1 METKVQ
7 YHNKV
12 SDASVLTPWDMF
24 SSYNF
29 KLWGVKARYPA
40 VSLYFIS
47 LKVML
52 QILANLDKILSGHF
66 RTDAENVS
74 KCSLKHSNNLEK

>member
-7 YHNKV
+7 YHNV
-12 SDASVLTPWDMF
+12 SHASVFTPTDTF

-29 KLWGVKARYPA
+29 KLWGLKAHYPV
-40 VSLYFIS
+40 VSLYFNS

-52 QILANLDKILSGHF
+52 QILANLDKILLGHF
-66 RTDAENVS
+66 RTDAENMS
-74 KCSLKHSNNLEK
+74 KCS